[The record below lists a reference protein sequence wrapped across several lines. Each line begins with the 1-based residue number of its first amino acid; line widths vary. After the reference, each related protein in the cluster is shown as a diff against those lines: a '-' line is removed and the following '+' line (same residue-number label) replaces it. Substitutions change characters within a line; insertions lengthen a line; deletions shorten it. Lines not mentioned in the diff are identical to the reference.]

1 MSTAAA
7 GPIHHQIC
15 PMTEPPRDSVPPA
28 HVSQLLEAWARQEPG
43 ARDRLLPLLYQELRS
58 LAQHYMRGERRS
70 HTLQATAL
78 VNEMYLRLV
87 GLDQM
92 QWRDRAHFIAMA
104 ATLMRRVLIDYA
116 RGAGR
121 DKRGAGVIVTSLD
134 GHEVA
139 APGSAVDV
147 VAPDEALTRLAA
159 LDARQS
165 QVVELRFF
173 GGLSVEETAEVLA
186 ISPATVKREWAM
198 AKAWL
203 YQQLSK

>member
-1 MSTAAA
+1 
-7 GPIHHQIC
+7 
-15 PMTEPPRDSVPPA
+15 MTGLPRDGDRSGE
-28 HVSQLLEAWARQEPG
+28 VSQLLEAWSRQEPG
-43 ARDRLLPLLYQELRS
+43 ARDRLLPLLYQELRT
-58 LAQHYMRGERRS
+58 LAQHYMRGERS
-70 HTLQATAL
+70 GHTLQATAL
-78 VNEMYLRLV
+78 VNELYLRLV
-87 GLDQM
+87 GLDRM

-116 RGAGR
+116 RGAAR
-121 DKRGAGVIVTSLD
+121 DKRGAGVQVTSLD

-139 APGSAVDV
+139 APGVAVDI
-147 VAPDEALTRLAA
+147 VALDEALTKLAA
-159 LDARQS
+159 IDARQS

-203 YQQLSK
+203 HQQLTS

>member
-1 MSTAAA
+1 
-7 GPIHHQIC
+7 
-15 PMTEPPRDSVPPA
+15 MTEPPSSGAAPGEI
-28 HVSQLLEAWARQEPG
+28 SQLLEAWSRQEPG
-43 ARDRLLPLLYQELRS
+43 ARGRLLPLLYLELRN
-58 LAQHYMRGERRS
+58 LAGHYMRGERIG

-87 GLDQM
+87 GLDRM

-116 RGAGR
+116 RGAAR
-121 DKRGAGVIVTSLD
+121 DKRGAGVNVTSLD
-134 GHEVA
+134 GHDVA
-139 APGSAVDV
+139 APGTAVDI
-147 VAPDEALTRLAA
+147 VALDEALTKLAA
-159 LDARQS
+159 LDPRQS

-203 YQQLSK
+203 HQQLSTS

>member
-1 MSTAAA
+1 MPDNHLEHA
-7 GPIHHQIC
+7 
-15 PMTEPPRDSVPPA
+15 
-28 HVSQLLEAWARQEPG
+28 SQLLDAWSRQEPG

-58 LAQHYMRGERRS
+58 LAQHYMRGERSS

-87 GLDQM
+87 GLDRM

-104 ATLMRRVLIDYA
+104 ATLMRRVLIDHA
-116 RGAGR
+116 RGAAR
-121 DKRGAGVIVTSLD
+121 DKRGAGITVTSLD
-134 GHEVA
+134 GHDVA
-139 APGSAVDV
+139 APGAAVDV
-147 VAPDEALTRLAA
+147 IALDEALTKLTA

-203 YQQLSK
+203 HQQLTGTV